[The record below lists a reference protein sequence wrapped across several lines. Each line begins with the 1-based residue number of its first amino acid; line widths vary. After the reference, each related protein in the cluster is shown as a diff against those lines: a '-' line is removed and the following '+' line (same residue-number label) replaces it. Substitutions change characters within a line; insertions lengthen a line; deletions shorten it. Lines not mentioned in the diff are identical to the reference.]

1 MELLIREKLLA
12 ALLALYIALL
22 ILDPSLL
29 RRSPWLLKPDT
40 LCSLATLFIASRAAE
55 LSGLFSRVSVAIV
68 RRFAEMPFAL
78 YSVLI
83 LSAGL
88 TAMLITN
95 DAALFI
101 YLPLVASIE
110 SVWGVDLLS
119 LYVVTTISVNV
130 LSALT
135 PIGNPQNLFLWQHY
149 ALGFAEFVVGLA
161 PFTGVATAILL
172 IYALTLATRIERCS
186 KPPPPPPVRVNRI
199 LAASSVA
206 MLAALV
212 ALTHLGVSWAALPLA
227 VALSV
232 AVSPTVLKGLDI
244 PLLAVFA
251 LMFLDFG
258 ELATL
263 LHNLLNPLLT
273 SPQITMLV
281 AVVLSQ
287 AISNVPAA
295 IILSSAPRKLWRYIA
310 IGVNLGGT
318 GFILG
323 SLANL
328 ILLRLTRVGLRDYHR
343 YTLPYFITLL
353 ILTLLLSS
361 AGV

>member
-232 AVSPTVLKGLDI
+232 AVSPTVLKGTGHTAPSGIRTD
-244 PLLAVFA
+244 
-251 LMFLDFG
+251 
-258 ELATL
+258 
-263 LHNLLNPLLT
+263 
-273 SPQITMLV
+273 
-281 AVVLSQ
+281 
-287 AISNVPAA
+287 VP
-295 IILSSAPRKLWRYIA
+295 
-310 IGVNLGGT
+310 
-318 GFILG
+318 
-323 SLANL
+323 
-328 ILLRLTRVGLRDYHR
+328 GLRGTCNASTQPTEPPPHIPADNDAR
-343 YTLPYFITLL
+343 
-353 ILTLLLSS
+353 SGS
-361 AGV
+361 AKPGYQQRTGSNNPQQRTEEAMALHSYRGQPRGHGVHTGLASQPHPAQANESRA